1 MMYSRY
7 FPGLQGIFVIFFWA
21 VIWVLKIRRLLGYP
35 KNHLKSMK
43 IRWSINVFACFP
55 MFSQATQHFFHGRW
69 KITLL
74 WPRYRHQRKY
84 WADDARLQEKPG
96 LKRLF
101 LSEEPECQCVYLIW
115 FFFFEIALNEM
126 RFWRKSHRSS
136 SDFAVFV
143 HVFPAT
149 SGMTLFSKEE
159 ARADH
164 GQGMA
169 AGTNQGWSQPGPS
182 EPHPQ
187 CYFNRNM
194 MNWLVV
200 WNMAFMTFPS
210 YWECHHPNWRSHIF
224 QRGRYTTNQW
234 NMIRISG
241 WVSMVFDS
249 LFTHVWRGP
258 GTGLAYF
265 GVVCGWIRETR
276 SDLNA

>member
-7 FPGLQGIFVIFFWA
+7 FPGLQGIFVIFFWV

-115 FFFFEIALNEM
+115 IFFRNCLKWDAFLKEKPSIQ
-126 RFWRKSHRSS
+126 FWFCCVCPCCPSNFWDDPVFKGRSS
-136 SDFAVFV
+136 SRSWPRYGRRDKPGMV
-143 HVFPAT
+143 AT
-149 SGMTLFSKEE
+149 WTLGASSP
-159 ARADH
+159 
-164 GQGMA
+164 M
-169 AGTNQGWSQPGPS
+169 
-182 EPHPQ
+182 
-187 CYFNRNM
+187 
-194 MNWLVV
+194 L
-200 WNMAFMTFPS
+200 
-210 YWECHHPNWRSHIF
+210 F
-224 QRGRYTTNQW
+224 Q
-234 NMIRISG
+234 
-241 WVSMVFDS
+241 
-249 LFTHVWRGP
+249 
-258 GTGLAYF
+258 
-265 GVVCGWIRETR
+265 
-276 SDLNA
+276 

>member
-1 MMYSRY
+1 
-7 FPGLQGIFVIFFWA
+7 
-21 VIWVLKIRRLLGYP
+21 
-35 KNHLKSMK
+35 
-43 IRWSINVFACFP
+43 
-55 MFSQATQHFFHGRW
+55 
-69 KITLL
+69 
-74 WPRYRHQRKY
+74 
-84 WADDARLQEKPG
+84 
-96 LKRLF
+96 
-101 LSEEPECQCVYLIW
+101 
-115 FFFFEIALNEM
+115 M
-126 RFWRKSHRSS
+126 RFLKEKSHRSS

-169 AGTNQGWSQPGPS
+169 AGTNQRWSQPGPS

-194 MNWLVV
+194 MNWLLV

-241 WVSMVFDS
+241 WVSMFFQTTPSSHKTKIHGSWFTFYACLAGSRYWIGIFWRSVWMDS
-249 LFTHVWRGP
+249 WDAIWSECITSQP
-258 GTGLAYF
+258 TGGFPIPFNMFKTFLRFWGSGSLDRSTWHIDPQSLQGALQVSQLVKLA
-265 GVVCGWIRETR
+265 
-276 SDLNA
+276 